1 MVRMHRIILILLL
14 FQLGLFLVL
23 VSPALSLDQVVK
35 LYICQTEHDL
45 EEITSWEYS
54 APEKYRQA
62 TKNGKLTPLD
72 AAQESA
78 GNLVAM
84 EKIQCDAEN
93 KVAIQNYR
101 NENDPGTAF
110 MRRMEG
116 PELEQY
122 CPRTIK
128 KYGHPCR

>member
-1 MVRMHRIILILLL
+1 MIRCLTALLL
-14 FQLGLFLVL
+14 CIPVL
-23 VSPALSLDQVVK
+23 CLLMAAPAVSLDQVVK

-54 APEKYRQA
+54 KPEKYNKA

-78 GNLVAM
+78 GTLVSL
-84 EKIQCDAEN
+84 ERIQCNADR
-93 KVAIQNYR
+93 AIVIEQYR
-101 NENDPGTAF
+101 VEGDPATAYQ
-110 MRRMEG
+110 RLLEG
-116 PELEQY
+116 AELERY
-122 CPRTIK
+122 CPRTLK